1 METYRIE
8 QRQVTECHTAVV
20 RATVTVSDMGGFV
33 GPAIGTV
40 AQALAQQRLEP
51 IGPPF
56 ARYHRTGGQEFDVE
70 AGFATAAEVAPSG
83 DVRASTLPGGAAGVL
98 TYLGPY
104 DEMEA
109 AYGALEEWVAR
120 RGGRVTGD
128 PWEVYFSDPAQEPD
142 PRAWRTEIVLP
153 FEV

>member
-70 AGFATAAEVAPSG
+70 AGFATAA
-83 DVRASTLPGGAAGVL
+83 GVL

-104 DEMEA
+104 DEMEP